1 MIEPLTHPT
10 EGPDMTDSMT
20 DDEFVAHIKAN
31 GFDTEAD
38 EERLTRIVKKDDNSV
53 SYEDFMANPLT
64 NHKLHAWATGH
75 SDEKP
80 TAEELKN

>member
-1 MIEPLTHPT
+1 
-10 EGPDMTDSMT
+10 MTT
-20 DDEFVAHIKAN
+20 DAEFVENIKAN
-31 GFDTEAD
+31 GTDSDAD
-38 EERLTRIVKKDDNSV
+38 LERLTKIVQQDDNSV

-80 TAEELKN
+80 TAEEMKNKK